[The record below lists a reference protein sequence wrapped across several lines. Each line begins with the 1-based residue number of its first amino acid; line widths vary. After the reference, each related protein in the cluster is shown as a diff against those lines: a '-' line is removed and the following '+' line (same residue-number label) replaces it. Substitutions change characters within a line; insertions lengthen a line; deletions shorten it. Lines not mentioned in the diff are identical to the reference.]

1 MTQNMNGK
9 KVLITGPA
17 GNLGLAVAKKFQ
29 AAGSHLILPD
39 RDPERLLELYP
50 DLVDDS
56 HHQLITNLDLL
67 DLPALEEKLG
77 HAIDKNGGIDI
88 LVHTV
93 GGFEMGEKV
102 YEISAQS
109 WEKMIDLN
117 VKTLLNITRVVLP
130 PMIRQGSGKI
140 ITVGARPAFSG
151 KGKMGAYSAAKAAVL
166 RLTESLSREVRS
178 KGINANCLI
187 PGTIDTPENRQA
199 MPEADFSSW
208 VAPDSLADVILF
220 LSSPAAD
227 DIHGAAVPAY
237 GA

>member
-1 MTQNMNGK
+1 MTTKMTGK

-17 GNLGLAVAKKFQ
+17 GNLGAAVTNKFK
-29 AAGSHLILPD
+29 AAGAHLILPD
-39 RDPERLLELYP
+39 RDPQRLLEIYP

-56 HHQLITNLDLL
+56 RHQLLTGIDLL
-67 DLPALEEKLG
+67 DLPALENHLD
-77 HAIDKNGGIDI
+77 HAIQHSGGLDI

-102 YEISAQS
+102 YQISSQS
-109 WEKMIDLN
+109 WEKMINLN

-130 PMIRQGSGKI
+130 QMIKQGSGKI
-140 ITVGARPAFSG
+140 TTIGARPSFSG

-166 RLTESLSREVRS
+166 RLTESLSREVKS
-178 KGINANCLI
+178 KGINVNCLI

-199 MPEADFSSW
+199 MPDADYSSW
-208 VAPDSLADVILF
+208 VDPDSLAEVILF
-220 LSSPAAD
+220 LSSPAAN